1 MVNGAREL
9 RTVGNG
15 FAELSRIPKSID
27 LSPYGIKLIL
37 TERAMQSYLRNHGVA
52 QKVWDDDYTVRIVNS
67 LPNILRASPE
77 NLKEGVRYQKDV
89 EGVIVIDDLILSV
102 NLEGLARP
110 NDCWRQ
116 IRKPQ
121 AEQYQDV

>member
-1 MVNGAREL
+1 MEL
-9 RTVGNG
+9 RIRGFG
-15 FAELSRIPKSID
+15 FARVSKIPRYID

-37 TERAMQSYLRNHGVA
+37 TERAMCSYLKNHGIVEKA
-52 QKVWDDDYTVRIVNS
+52 WKDDYTRRIVDA
-67 LPNILRASPE
+67 LPGILSASPE
-77 NLKEGVRYQKDV
+77 ILEEGACYQKAH

-116 IRKPQ
+116 IKRPR
-121 AEQYQDV
+121 EYQHQNM